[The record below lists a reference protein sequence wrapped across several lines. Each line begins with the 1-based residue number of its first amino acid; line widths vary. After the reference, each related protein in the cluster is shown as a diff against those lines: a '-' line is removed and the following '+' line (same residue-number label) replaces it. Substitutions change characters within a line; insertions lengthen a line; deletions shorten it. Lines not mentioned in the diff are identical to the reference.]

1 MLICIQATNFI
12 VVLIVP
18 IFFAK
23 SDSGPY
29 FLFGGLTI
37 LNTIILFFI
46 MPETRGRKL
55 EDIHADFLH
64 KIPHARLGRR
74 SIKDKDAV

>member
-1 MLICIQATNFI
+1 MLMRSQATNFCI
-12 VVLIVP
+12 VLVAP
-18 IFFAK
+18 IFFAN

-37 LNTIILFFI
+37 LNTAICFFI
-46 MPETRGRKL
+46 MPETRGRRL

-64 KIPHARLGRR
+64 KIPHARWGRR
-74 SIKDKDAV
+74 NIKDEDAV

>member
-1 MLICIQATNFI
+1 MLPQGINF
-12 VVLIVP
+12 LIVLVAP
-18 IFFAK
+18 IFFAT
-23 SDSGPY
+23 SASGPY
-29 FLFGGLTI
+29 FLFGSLTV
-37 LNTIILFFI
+37 LSTGILFFV

-74 SIKDKDAV
+74 NISDEDVV